1 MTHKCI
7 YCGKKIE
14 PRNKYTLK
22 FDTKKYK
29 DTKHEGK
36 VYACSDNCY
45 EEARAYLGFY
55 GRYKTA
61 FGLLCALALIA
72 VLVFGLF
79 LKDSLLCAVGMFVM
93 AATVIILPLGTPN
106 SIELYSIKKMK
117 LMARFG
123 GLIFAGFGNWTI
135 LSGK

>member
-1 MTHKCI
+1 MNHKCI
-7 YCGKKIE
+7 NCGKKIE

-22 FDTKKYK
+22 FDTKKYR

-45 EEARAYLGFY
+45 EEARAYLAFY

-61 FGLLCALALIA
+61 FGLLCALALA
-72 VLVFGLF
+72 CVLVFSLF
-79 LKDSLLCAVGMFVM
+79 VKDSLLCAISMFVI
-93 AATVIILPLGTPN
+93 AFTVVILPFGTPN

-117 LMARFG
+117 LLARVG
-123 GLIFAGFGNWTI
+123 GLMFAVFGILTI

>member
-22 FDTKKYK
+22 FNTKKYR

-36 VYACSDNCY
+36 VYACSDTCF
-45 EEARAYLGFY
+45 EDARAYLAFY

-61 FGLLCALALIA
+61 FGLLSALALAA

-79 LKDSLLCAVGMFVM
+79 LKDSLLCAIGMFVM
-93 AATVIILPLGTPN
+93 AFTVVVLPFGTPN

-117 LMARFG
+117 LLARIG
-123 GLIFAGFGNWTI
+123 GLMFIGFGILTI